1 MKLLAKLLAWT
12 LLCSLLAA
20 GCASSGL
27 SETPSAST
35 NNPDSSTSAAL
46 QSSID
51 SQATIYSDDPIK
63 IGGLYP
69 LSGTDAI
76 NGENMQ
82 KGHDQAIKE
91 INAQG
96 GVECLGGRPLQ
107 MVYGDSQGT
116 AEAGISET
124 ERLINREHVVVMMGA
139 YHSSVTIPAT
149 VTSNKYK
156 IPWIDPNALAAEITS
171 RDLYYVFMTTP
182 TLEQWAHDDARFA
195 YQMGAR
201 TAVIMV
207 PNFAFGTEGAQAW
220 NEHLPEEGFTILG
233 SYDYQFGAA
242 DFSSAILQVK
252 SKDPDVLFLLA
263 NTTDAI
269 HFTQQMKSMNYY
281 PRMAIVN
288 LGGGFT
294 NPNYVLSVGA
304 ADAEG
309 IIVTS
314 DWFPNENLPGTVE
327 FARSF
332 QEETGI
338 LPTGLVNTTYA
349 STWLLH
355 DVLEKACSLDG
366 TVIAD
371 TLHNTTFTPGPDT
384 RWDFQWSQVSFE
396 ANGQLKQAQTVI
408 AQYQDGNQVTVYP
421 SELAVE
427 EPIWPVPGWEG
438 R

>member
-1 MKLLAKLLAWT
+1 MLMAGTVVLFLLAT
-12 LLCSLLAA
+12 
-20 GCASSGL
+20 GCASTGELNTPGTLTTPPASSL
-27 SETPSAST
+27 STTIANPTNSPSVAG
-35 NNPDSSTSAAL
+35 
-46 QSSID
+46 
-51 SQATIYSDDPIK
+51 SQAPIK
-63 IGGLYP
+63 VGALYP

-96 GVECLGGRPLQ
+96 GIDCLGGRPLQ
-107 MVYGDSQGT
+107 MVYGDSRGT

-124 ERLINREHVVVMMGA
+124 ERLINQEQVVVMMGA

-149 VTSNKYK
+149 VVSNKYK

-171 RDLYYVFMTTP
+171 RGLYYVFMTTP
-182 TLEQWAHDDARFA
+182 TLEQWAHGDAQFA
-195 YQMGAR
+195 YQMGGR
-201 TAVIMV
+201 TAVILV
-207 PNFAFGTEGAQAW
+207 PNFAFGTEGAEAW
-220 NEHLPEEGFTILG
+220 NKHLPEEGFKILG
-233 SYDYQFGAA
+233 SYEYQFGAA

-252 SKDPDVLFLLA
+252 AKDPDVLFLLA

-269 HFTQQMKSMNYY
+269 HLTQQMKAMNYY
-281 PRMAIVN
+281 PKMAIVN

-294 NPNYVLSVGA
+294 NPDYVLSVGA
-304 ADAEG
+304 HDAEG

-314 DWFPNENLPGTVE
+314 DWFPNENLPGATE
-327 FARSF
+327 FTQKF
-332 QEETGI
+332 KDETGI

-355 DVLEKACSLDG
+355 DILEEACSLDG

-371 TLHNTTFTPGPDT
+371 TMHNTTFTPWPET
-384 RWDFQWSQVSFE
+384 RWVYQWSQVSFE
-396 ANGQLKQAQTVI
+396 ENGQLKQAQTVI

-421 SELAVE
+421 SELAVAQ
-427 EPIWPVPGWEG
+427 PIWPVSGWG
-438 R
+438 QRD